1 MQSDDSD
8 DFDLTDDFEVED
20 PQNELDAL
28 SVSVEDFD
36 GLVLAPSDWTVGTI
50 YDQIGKQI
58 DLDPE
63 FQRRDVWSRRAKSQ
77 FIESI
82 FLGVPIP
89 QILLSSKRESRNE
102 FLVLDGKQR
111 LTTIKEF
118 FDGKYTDQK
127 TFRLRGLSV
136 LENDL
141 SGKTWQQIEKI
152 DDWRNRFRNATIRTA
167 VLRGWQN
174 ESVLYEIFHRL
185 NSGSVRLSPMELR
198 MSLHPGA
205 FLKFIISWTSEIG
218 PLHTVLNKTV
228 PDQRMRDVELA
239 IRYLAFADQN
249 IEYKGN
255 LKEFLDDCSLQYNA
269 NFEDD
274 DFRDTIVT
282 KLQNL
287 NHAIDEGMDIFGPK
301 CFSKKWTGREYE
313 FRFNRA
319 IFDVMAGSLSDEQFR
334 MWAHEHPVEVQD
346 SFKKLCVENKDFIRA
361 VESTTKTPENTRKR
375 FEAWYNAVK
384 EVSGIELAVPNIKP
398 E

>member
-1 MQSDDSD
+1 MNNKVPIMEDNNTES
-8 DFDLTDDFEVED
+8 FDPVEDFEAEE
-20 PQNELDAL
+20 PQNEMDGL
-28 SVSVEDFD
+28 SVSVADFD
-36 GLVLAPSDWTVGTI
+36 GLILAPSDWTVGTI

-89 QILLSSKRESRNE
+89 QILLSSKKDSRNE

-118 FDGKYTDQK
+118 FDGQYTDKK

-136 LENDL
+136 LDDEL

-167 VLRGWQN
+167 VLRGWHN

-198 MSLHPGA
+198 MSLHPGP

-218 PLHTVLNKTV
+218 PIHRILNKST

-239 IRYLAFADQN
+239 IRFLAFSDKNFQ
-249 IEYKGN
+249 YTGN
-255 LKEFLDDCSLQYNA
+255 LKQFLDDCSLEYNA
-269 NFEDD
+269 KFEDD
-274 DFRDTIVT
+274 EHQASIIER
-282 KLQNL
+282 LRNL
-287 NHAIDEGMDIFGPK
+287 NLAIDAGSDIFAPRIFLKNGPAA
-301 CFSKKWTGREYE
+301 
-313 FRFNRA
+313 NMN
-319 IFDVMAGSLSDEQFR
+319 FDSIGQFLTL
-334 MWAHEHPVEVQD
+334 W
-346 SFKKLCVENKDFIRA
+346 
-361 VESTTKTPENTRKR
+361 
-375 FEAWYNAVK
+375 
-384 EVSGIELAVPNIKP
+384 LAP
-398 E
+398 